1 MTRYTLFDNPL
12 FLGFDQW
19 ERMLDR
25 VAKSANTG
33 YPPYNIEQID
43 ELGLRISLAVAGFT
57 MDDLSVAMEDRHLV
71 IRGKQS
77 EHDDARLFIHR
88 GIAQRQFQRVFMLGD
103 EIEVHGAHLDNGL
116 LHIDL
121 KRIVPDKKI
130 QPIQI
135 TTPQSRAQQPLP
147 AQLPKPLPPA
157 KTQDMAIDAPPQ
169 DVREV

>member
-19 ERMLDR
+19 ERMLER

-33 YPPYNIEQID
+33 YPPYNIEQIG
-43 ELGLRISLAVAGFT
+43 EFGLRISLAVAGFS

-71 IRGKQS
+71 IRGKQI
-77 EHDDARLFIHR
+77 EPDEARQFIHR

-103 EIEVHGAHLDNGL
+103 EINVHGAHLDHGL

-121 KRIVPDKKI
+121 QRVVPDKKI
-130 QPIQI
+130 QPIAI
-135 TTPQSRAQQPLP
+135 TTGAKKNVP
-147 AQLPKPLPPA
+147 AAPQLPY
-157 KTQDMAIDAPPQ
+157 TPQ
-169 DVREV
+169 NITEE

>member
-19 ERMLDR
+19 ERMLER

-33 YPPYNIEQID
+33 YPPYNIEQIGA
-43 ELGLRISLAVAGFT
+43 LGLRISLAVAGFS

-71 IRGKQS
+71 IRGKQA
-77 EHDDARLFIHR
+77 EPDDARQFIHR

-103 EIEVHGAHLDNGL
+103 EINVHGAHLDHGL

-121 KRIVPDKKI
+121 QRVVPTKNI
-130 QPIQI
+130 QPIAI
-135 TTPQSRAQQPLP
+135 TTGAKNNAPPKLP
-147 AQLPKPLPPA
+147 TAQLPYAPQNI
-157 KTQDMAIDAPPQ
+157 TEQD
-169 DVREV
+169 

>member
-33 YPPYNIEQID
+33 YPPYNIEQVG

-71 IRGKQS
+71 IRGKQA
-77 EHDDARLFIHR
+77 EHDEGRLFIHR

-130 QPIQI
+130 QAIQI
-135 TTPQSRAQQPLP
+135 TTPQSRAQQAAPP
-147 AQLPKPLPPA
+147 QLPKPLPPV
-157 KTQDMAIDAPPQ
+157 KTQDVAIDATPQ